1 MRTDTSN
8 RRRPIC
14 LRRLAVVMLAWCHPA
29 VAAQKDLDFN
39 RDIRP
44 ILSDHCYAC
53 HGPDEHK
60 RKAGLRFDQPEEA
73 LKTLKSGNRA
83 IVPGDLEKSTLV
95 QRLTSRDPDEVM
107 PPPKEGKPLRAEQ
120 IELLVR
126 WVKEGAPWKNHWSF
140 IAPERPVVQKVR
152 EQNWPRNPIDDFIL
166 ERLEKMGLKPAPE
179 ADKA

>member
-53 HGPDEHK
+53 HGPDENK
-60 RKAGLRFDQPEEA
+60 RKAGLRGGRPEEGVN
-73 LKTLKSGNRA
+73 TLKSGNRA
-83 IVPGDLEKSTLV
+83 VVPGLAEKGSLV
-95 QRLTSRDPDEVM
+95 RRWASGAPDE
-107 PPPKEGKPLRAEQ
+107 
-120 IELLVR
+120 
-126 WVKEGAPWKNHWSF
+126 
-140 IAPERPVVQKVR
+140 
-152 EQNWPRNPIDDFIL
+152 
-166 ERLEKMGLKPAPE
+166 
-179 ADKA
+179 